1 MKLIIQNREISD
13 QKSPFII
20 GEISANHGG
29 SIKNIL
35 KLLEA
40 AADIGLEAVKIQTFK
55 PNEMTLDYNK
65 REFSIKNKFSDK
77 NWNNRSLYS
86 IYKEAYLPF
95 EWHKEIFDKAKSLGL
110 IIFSSA
116 FDNQSVEFLSKLK
129 TPAYKIASLES
140 LHFPLIEEILKKK
153 KPLIISTGTLNFKE
167 TQEIKKFLKKKKF
180 NNYALLHCVT
190 QYPAKYENLNLK
202 KIILLKRK
210 IHPIVGFSDHT
221 SNDTAAI
228 SAVTLGANIIEKHF
242 KLTSKDKTLD
252 AKFSITPKEMKNLI
266 KKCKEAWESLGNQ
279 DHKISTD
286 ELIYKNYRRS
296 IYVSK
301 DIERG
306 ELITKNNIKVIRP
319 GFGLEPKYFKKV
331 IGKKSRRKLKF
342 ATPLK
347 TNMIKI

>member
-116 FDNQSVEFLSKLK
+116 FDNQSV
-129 TPAYKIASLES
+129 
-140 LHFPLIEEILKKK
+140 
-153 KPLIISTGTLNFKE
+153 
-167 TQEIKKFLKKKKF
+167 
-180 NNYALLHCVT
+180 
-190 QYPAKYENLNLK
+190 
-202 KIILLKRK
+202 
-210 IHPIVGFSDHT
+210 
-221 SNDTAAI
+221 
-228 SAVTLGANIIEKHF
+228 
-242 KLTSKDKTLD
+242 
-252 AKFSITPKEMKNLI
+252 
-266 KKCKEAWESLGNQ
+266 
-279 DHKISTD
+279 
-286 ELIYKNYRRS
+286 
-296 IYVSK
+296 
-301 DIERG
+301 
-306 ELITKNNIKVIRP
+306 
-319 GFGLEPKYFKKV
+319 
-331 IGKKSRRKLKF
+331 
-342 ATPLK
+342 
-347 TNMIKI
+347 